1 MLGLYRIIKSNLKNT
16 DFNEGQFDQ
25 ILGIMGF
32 EEKIKFIRYATDFIP
47 MVQ

>member
-1 MLGLYRIIKSNLKNT
+1 VLGLYRIIKSNLKIT

-32 EEKIKFIRYATDFIP
+32 EEKSNLLDMLQILF
-47 MVQ
+47 Q